1 MFQIGDRCFRYML
14 VSECGMYLKLVN
26 SQFAT
31 FKPAMAMS
39 RDGDLYTSV
48 FTQIEC
54 WSLTSFKLKSEI
66 LPMACLEN
74 VSCRKIYMTL

>member
-1 MFQIGDRCFRYML
+1 ML

-31 FKPAMAMS
+31 FNPAMAMS

-48 FTQIEC
+48 FTQIQC
-54 WSLTSFKLKSEI
+54 WSLNIFYVLNSEI
-66 LPMACLEN
+66 IPMACLEN